1 MRTIPQRTAMVAG
14 CTTIAM
20 LLAKTETV
28 MADPRLEEIQALIT
42 ELRNVGGQTPV
53 GVYVALQEDADRLET
68 LPGVVPVPNA
78 NWQTWK
84 SRIGEIRSGLGLP
97 RRLLTPARNKS
108 SRLVCMSAQR
118 AGPPDG

>member
-1 MRTIPQRTAMVAG
+1 MRTILPSTAIGAG
-14 CTTIAM
+14 CATIAM

-28 MADPRLEEIQALIT
+28 MADPRLEEIQALVC
-42 ELRNVGGQTPV
+42 ELRNVGRETPV
-53 GVYVALQEDADRLET
+53 GVYVALQEVADRLET
-68 LPGVVPVPNA
+68 LPGIVPVPNA

-97 RRLLTPARNKS
+97 RRLLTLARNKS